1 MPELEISVAGGPGWR
16 TLRYGAVH
24 GLVGDD
30 LPPAVAEELDA
41 LGSAESA
48 PSLDD
53 VVDALLAAGVRRAP
67 DGVLAEDRRVVVRG
81 GCVARLFAADGHEAA
96 VVVHDRPGPWVEA
109 EVEPTVTRVELLP
122 TADAPSSQA
131 AGAGLRLV
139 PEWQPPSVLGEVAIT
154 RVDLPE
160 ASVAAPAAPT
170 APAEEDAPAQED
182 VRVEQD
188 APAAK
193 EAITEAA
200 AAATGAPVVEQ
211 APEDTGVPDYDFLFG
226 DTQAARSLPVEPAG
240 EDPAAGPL
248 TADEVDAAAG
258 VTRGEDPGAA
268 TILPGDEPAD
278 EEPPAP
284 SPPAQA
290 PVAPDPAPADPPAQ
304 APGSGTLI
312 SAVPWARGG
321 AATSTPA
328 AAAPPAVT
336 PAPGPAAPTA
346 PSSQPAPPPSSEP
359 AAPPPQVAE
368 APSTEELSDV
378 TQGRDALIAQAA
390 SVDGP
395 KVLAVICP
403 AGHLSPPHRDSCRV
417 CGRQVADQQAFEAAR
432 PALGVLRLES
442 GDKVPLDRGVLLGRS
457 PKAKA
462 DLEVARQ
469 PHVVKLPSPDN
480 DLSRNHLEIVIDGWH
495 VLARDLGSTNGTT
508 VQLPGSAPTRLRPD
522 EHLALEAG
530 AVLVLADVVTVVYEV
545 GP

>member
-1 MPELEISVAGGPGWR
+1 MTELEISVAGGPGWR

-53 VVDALLAAGVRRAP
+53 VVDALVAAGVRRAP

-160 ASVAAPAAPT
+160 ASVAPPAAT
-170 APAEEDAPAQED
+170 AEQD

-188 APAAK
+188 APAAQ
-193 EAITEAA
+193 EALTEAA
-200 AAATGAPVVEQ
+200 AAATGAQVVEQ

-258 VTRGEDPGAA
+258 VTRGEGPGAA
-268 TILPGDEPAD
+268 TILPGDGPAH

-284 SPPAQA
+284 SPPAQT
-290 PVAPDPAPADPPAQ
+290 PVAPEPAPAEPPAQ
-304 APGSGTLI
+304 APGSGSLI

-328 AAAPPAVT
+328 PTVPPAVT
-336 PAPGPAAPTA
+336 PPAPGPAAPPA
-346 PSSQPAPPPSSEP
+346 ASSQPAPPPSSEP

-522 EHLALEAG
+522 EHVALEAG